1 MMWTGFIWL
10 STKKSGGSCQ
20 HDNEP
25 SVDKNTENIVSRW
38 KTISV
43 PQDTAPSGWLVNY
56 WVSYFW
62 VFQLVAKFRMCKCNS
77 RAETE
82 KFLCRCTKPNNW
94 PRLQIRQVQAHSHV
108 GCTVIDSFL
117 VLTWLFVKIP
127 GIKLFHLVSRLG
139 MDAATATFSQDF
151 MVCKRQPASPS
162 SSPSPF
168 TVSTEHNFKFTAASN
183 LSPAT

>member
-1 MMWTGFIWL
+1 MMWTGFTWL

-25 SVDKNTENIVSRW
+25 SVDKNAENIVSRR

-43 PQDTAPSGWLVNY
+43 PQDAAPYGWLVSY

-77 RAETE
+77 CVKTE
-82 KFLCRCTKPNNW
+82 KFLCRCSKPNNW
-94 PRLQIRQVQAHSHV
+94 PRLQIRQVQAQSHV

-117 VLTWLFVKIP
+117 VLTWLSVKTP
-127 GIKLFHLVSRLG
+127 GIKLSHLVSRLV
-139 MDAATATFSQDF
+139 MSAATATLSHKTSWCARDNQLHLHLH
-151 MVCKRQPASPS
+151 PS
-162 SSPSPF
+162 
-168 TVSTEHNFKFTAASN
+168 
-183 LSPAT
+183 LY